1 MRGALIIFA
10 RQPAPGCVKTRLCP
24 PFTAQQAADFYAAL
38 LDDVL
43 EVSAQAADEL
53 GLEATVRV
61 TPGAARDA
69 FSQKAPAS
77 MSVRAQRGADL
88 SARMEHAAAR
98 AFAAG
103 EAPVLLRGS
112 DSPALGVETLRA
124 ALRLLENC
132 DVVLCPDLD
141 GGYNLVGLARPAPGL
156 FDHPMS
162 TARVLED
169 TRARAHARGLTVALL
184 PAGFD
189 IDRAADLEHLRA
201 WPDARNKAPRAWA
214 YLERHGLWP
223 AK

>member
-1 MRGALIIFA
+1 MKGALIVFA

-24 PFTAQQAADFYAAL
+24 PFTEEQAADFYAAL

-43 EVSAQAADEL
+43 EASAQAAIAL
-53 GLEATVRV
+53 RLEATVRV
-61 TPGAARDA
+61 TPESAGGA
-69 FSQKAPAS
+69 FSARAPAS
-77 MSVRAQRGADL
+77 MSVRAQRGANL

-103 EAPVLLRGS
+103 FAPVLLRGS
-112 DSPALGVETLRA
+112 DSPALGTETLRA
-124 ALRLLENC
+124 ALRALEEC
-132 DVVLCPDLD
+132 DVVFCPDLD
-141 GGYNLVGLARPAPGL
+141 GGYNLVGMAKPAPGI

-162 TARVLED
+162 TASVLADTCARV
-169 TRARAHARGLTVALL
+169 RARGLTVALL

-201 WPDARNKAPRAWA
+201 WPEAREGAPRAWA

>member
-1 MRGALIIFA
+1 MKGALVVFA
-10 RQPAPGCVKTRLCP
+10 KQPAPGCVKTRLCP
-24 PFTAQQAADFYAAL
+24 PFSAQQAADFYAAL

-43 EVSAQAADEL
+43 ETSAQAAQEL

-61 TPGAARDA
+61 TPGAAVDA
-69 FSQKAPAS
+69 FSARAPAS

-103 EAPVLLRGS
+103 LAPVLLRGS

-124 ALRLLENC
+124 ALHKLESC
-132 DVVLCPDLD
+132 DVALCPDLD
-141 GGYNLVGLARPAPGL
+141 GGYNLVGLAGPAPGL

-162 TARVLED
+162 TASVLED
-169 TRARAHARGLTVALL
+169 TRARAQARGLTVELL

-189 IDRAADLEHLRA
+189 IDRASDLEHLRA
-201 WPDARNKAPRAWA
+201 WPEAREKAPRAWA
-214 YLERHGLWP
+214 YLEQHALWP
-223 AK
+223 AT